1 MVKKEKPALSELEYN
16 ALMLSKIAH
25 KKYEYYVISRII
37 HKLDDNQIEFST
49 QQLVRGEDGKRYLVD
64 LYFPQFN
71 IGIEVDESYHKNQV
85 AEDSYRERVIVEKT
99 QMQLYR
105 FDCSNRTKEDLDGQ
119 IQEFI
124 KMLRTKKVKLKKQGK
139 FIPYDFNKLY
149 NPYAWKGTIK
159 VENRVRLR
167 THDQVLTLFGIKKK
181 NGDEYVSWEGS
192 LYPKARKS
200 FSSTN
205 NPGEHYIWFPKVYS
219 NNDWENQLYEDENIL
234 VQRSKKSKELEKNKD
249 NKPSAGNYEQFMTG
263 NIVIFVHQKDD
274 FGTTAYE
281 FKGVFRKRPHSMG
294 SEEIIFERISDSI
307 NLKEFVDWIKEK

>member
-99 QMQLYR
+99 QMKLYR
-105 FDCSNRTKEDLDGQ
+105 FDCNNRTKEDLDGQ
-119 IQEFI
+119 IQEFV
-124 KMLRTKKVKLKKQGK
+124 KKIRLKKSELKKDGK
-139 FIPYDFNKLY
+139 FIPYDYNKLY
-149 NPYAWKGTIK
+149 NPYAWKGSIK
-159 VENRVRLR
+159 VGDRVRLR
-167 THDQVLTLFGIKKK
+167 THDQVLTMFGIKKK
-181 NGDEYVSWEGS
+181 NGENYVSWES
-192 LYPKARKS
+192 ATYPKGKKE
-200 FSSTN
+200 FSKTN
-205 NPGEHYIWFPKVYS
+205 NPGEHYIWFPKVYE
-219 NNDWENQLYEDENIL
+219 NDGWMNKLTTDENGKTIII
-234 VQRSKKSKELEKNKD
+234 QRNKNKKEMVVGYD
-249 NKPSAGNYEQFMTG
+249 EILTG
-263 NIVIFVHQKDD
+263 NIVVFVHQKDE

-281 FKGVFRKRPHSMG
+281 FKGVFKKRPHPRVH
-294 SEEIIFERISDSI
+294 SEAIFEKVSDTINFQEFIEWIS
-307 NLKEFVDWIKEK
+307 EVRE